1 MHQREL
7 MAGADLM
14 YANVEKYL
22 QYPWCGE
29 AFQDES
35 PYYSYEPAD
44 LFCLLS
50 DDERQLP
57 ETSKQDMLKISQ
69 STSPSGFPPD
79 ANNTTNGTRTS
90 NRERKT
96 APKLLR
102 KTKKKQFDYPV
113 VKILQVQNATYRHQN
128 ANCMLLSRNHA
139 LMFDCKFAKSAQ
151 RSH

>member
-35 PYYSYEPAD
+35 PYYLHEPAD
-44 LFCLLS
+44 RFCLLI

-57 ETSKQDMLKISQ
+57 ETSKQDMLKISG
-69 STSPSGFPPD
+69 STSSSGFPPD
-79 ANNTTNGTRTS
+79 AKETTNGMRTL
-90 NRERKT
+90 NRK
-96 APKLLR
+96 R

-139 LMFDCKFAKSAQ
+139 
-151 RSH
+151 

>member
-14 YANVEKYL
+14 YANVE

-29 AFQDES
+29 AFQDEP
-35 PYYSYEPAD
+35 PYYLYEPAD
-44 LFCLLS
+44 LSCLLS
-50 DDERQLP
+50 VDERQLP
-57 ETSKQDMLKISQ
+57 EMSKQDMLKISR
-69 STSPSGFPPD
+69 STSSSGFPPD
-79 ANNTTNGTRTS
+79 ANKTTNGTRTS
-90 NRERKT
+90 NRE
-96 APKLLR
+96 R